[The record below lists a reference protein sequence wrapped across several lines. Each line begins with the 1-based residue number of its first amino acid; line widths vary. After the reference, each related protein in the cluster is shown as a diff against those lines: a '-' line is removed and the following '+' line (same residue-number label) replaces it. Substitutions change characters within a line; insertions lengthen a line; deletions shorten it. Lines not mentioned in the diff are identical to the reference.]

1 MATAI
6 SVRIPAGKLGTVRVD
21 RTIDVYPAS
30 IINDNDNDN
39 FNSNSATSCIPT
51 LASHRQ
57 LTKTTVTA
65 TPIPLVIALNHTSH
79 EIKKIQTNNTND
91 NNNTTTNSN
100 NNTSQTIRPR
110 RSFRTAPRNAIER
123 QISNIT
129 GRVSQL
135 HDSFLARLSDLT
147 SSTSNRQRNRSLTSL
162 NSQTV
167 NTINLTENDL
177 RLTQT
182 STITRQQRRLVKPRP
197 KSETYDDHHRVN
209 AAGSYAQL
217 TLLGQPKVNSISTQ
231 KVIPTDNQNGRVS
244 FRTNNN
250 QTISVPERSN
260 STTSTHSLS
269 TTVDIKKVKENYDR
283 IFKQLEKSKADLE
296 RQRAKGPNHN
306 PAKVAFIENQTRQYE
321 QQLNELKRRLDHVES
336 SVDVSP
342 VKSSFNV
349 ENLGNQTN
357 LSVES
362 FSRTSI
368 LSDGTI
374 DNKKHSLLSESTI
387 SQLMTASVPT
397 APSSAVS
404 SPIQHLRR
412 KLNPGRSE
420 FHDLTKDTTDND
432 DEVTEIQSK
441 TSISSFEDI
450 RLFINKSNWAP
461 LSVFL
466 HFLLTDSN
474 SDPNYLLF
482 YILTEELRP
491 KKAENRSELVRWIFE
506 IHSTFTMNGSPL
518 YIGLPQSQT
527 DSINRCLEAQQ
538 QDPNDD
544 IKLIFNDA
552 KDFAR
557 SIISDRQLSD
567 FNHKRTLGVY
577 RDIDFPLTTKQ
588 SHFIEEL
595 FRSKFESYYKANTDD
610 WNSIR
615 NSKDLALI
623 CSLAT
628 FLKRCDIKK
637 CGNIPLEKIPKFLD
651 REQRRLLSKLPRAPQ
666 TKRVKDHQLNEH
678 QFSIQTS
685 CKVCSKPVWGIN
697 YQGYLC
703 G

>member
-1 MATAI
+1 
-6 SVRIPAGKLGTVRVD
+6 
-21 RTIDVYPAS
+21 
-30 IINDNDNDN
+30 
-39 FNSNSATSCIPT
+39 
-51 LASHRQ
+51 
-57 LTKTTVTA
+57 
-65 TPIPLVIALNHTSH
+65 
-79 EIKKIQTNNTND
+79 
-91 NNNTTTNSN
+91 
-100 NNTSQTIRPR
+100 
-110 RSFRTAPRNAIER
+110 
-123 QISNIT
+123 
-129 GRVSQL
+129 
-135 HDSFLARLSDLT
+135 
-147 SSTSNRQRNRSLTSL
+147 
-162 NSQTV
+162 
-167 NTINLTENDL
+167 
-177 RLTQT
+177 
-182 STITRQQRRLVKPRP
+182 
-197 KSETYDDHHRVN
+197 
-209 AAGSYAQL
+209 GSYAQL

-368 LSDGTI
+368 
-374 DNKKHSLLSESTI
+374 
-387 SQLMTASVPT
+387 
-397 APSSAVS
+397 
-404 SPIQHLRR
+404 
-412 KLNPGRSE
+412 
-420 FHDLTKDTTDND
+420 DTTDND

-703 G
+703 GYCQQSFHRECCSLISEKCSKDRKTNSINNPIQMKPRKTPKNTSSKSFILFLQQNHSNFEAEDLKNQ